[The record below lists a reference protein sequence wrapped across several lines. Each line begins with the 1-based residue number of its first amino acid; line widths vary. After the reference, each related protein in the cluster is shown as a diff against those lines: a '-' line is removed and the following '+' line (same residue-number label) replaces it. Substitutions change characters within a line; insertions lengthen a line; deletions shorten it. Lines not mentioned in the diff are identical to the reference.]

1 MLASESDVRKFIRRH
16 ENKVFLDH
24 SDNLIEARSVKSEQ
38 RTTSSKLMFIT
49 LDDPLL
55 SGFAIMVCK

>member
-16 ENKVFLDH
+16 ENKVFLD

-55 SGFAIMVCK
+55 SGFAIMVCN

>member
-16 ENKVFLDH
+16 ENKVFLD

>member
-1 MLASESDVRKFIRRH
+1 MLASKSAVRKFIRRH
-16 ENKVFLDH
+16 ENKVFLD